1 MTEHFQTDSV
11 ASEYRQRAILV
22 IAHPGHE
29 LRVHGWLEATVPAVW
44 ILTDGSG
51 HTGRS
56 RIDSTTRVLEPTG
69 AVPGPV
75 YGSVSDADL
84 YNTVLGF
91 NHRPF
96 IDIVDKLAA
105 AILHEQVDCI
115 AGDAEEGYNPGHD
128 ICRLIIN
135 AAVKLVKHKSSKPIR
150 NYDFTLAG
158 PPDQCPEDLREH
170 SLWLNLD
177 DEAFARK
184 LSAARNYPELQA
196 EVETAL
202 NGAGNET
209 LTGHSKLA
217 ERLRTITGV
226 TDARRFRVECL
237 RPVNTHSLAN
247 RSLEDDPPYY
257 EQYGEK
263 QVKSGYYRQV
273 LRYSEHMLPL
283 ARALD
288 SHVERTVNGGPQ
300 DPNCQRNACDTHRN

>member
-1 MTEHFQTDSV
+1 MTEYSQTDSV
-11 ASEYRQRAILV
+11 ASEYRQRTILV

-29 LRVHGWLEATVPAVW
+29 LRVHGWLETTVPAVW

-56 RIDSTTRVLEPTG
+56 RVDSTTRVLGPTG

-75 YGSVSDADL
+75 YGYMSDADL

-96 IDIVDKLAA
+96 MDLVDKLAA
-105 AILHEQVDCI
+105 SILHEQIDCI

-128 ICRLIIN
+128 ACRLIIN
-135 AAVKLVKHKSSKPIR
+135 AAVKLVKRKSSKRIR
-150 NYDFTLAG
+150 NYDFTLVG
-158 PPDQCPEDLREH
+158 PPDQCPEDLRAH

-177 DEAFARK
+177 DEALTRK

-209 LTGHSKLA
+209 LTKS
-217 ERLRTITGV
+217 
-226 TDARRFRVECL
+226 RFRIECL
-237 RPVNTHSLAN
+237 RPVNSHSRAIG
-247 RSLEDDPPYY
+247 SFEDDPPFY

-263 QVKSGYYRQV
+263 QVKSGYYKQV

-288 SHVERTVNGGPQ
+288 SYVERKS
-300 DPNCQRNACDTHRN
+300 

>member
-1 MTEHFQTDSV
+1 MTEYSQIDSL
-11 ASEYRQRAILV
+11 ASEYRQRTILV

-29 LRVHGWLEATVPAVW
+29 LRVHGWLETMAPAVW

-56 RIDSTTRVLEPTG
+56 RIDSTTRVLESTG
-69 AVPGPV
+69 AAPGPV
-75 YGSVSDADL
+75 YGSMSDADL

-96 IDIVDKLAA
+96 LDLVDKLAA

-128 ICRLIIN
+128 TCRLIIN
-135 AAVKLVKHKSSKPIR
+135 AAVKLAQHKSSKPIR
-150 NYDFTLAG
+150 NYDFTLVG
-158 PPDQCPEDLREH
+158 PPDQCPEDQREY

-184 LSAARNYPELQA
+184 LSAARNYPELQT

-202 NGAGNET
+202 NGAG
-209 LTGHSKLA
+209 
-217 ERLRTITGV
+217 
-226 TDARRFRVECL
+226 RFRVECL
-237 RPVNTHSLAN
+237 RPVNSHSLAN
-247 RSLEDDPPYY
+247 RSLEDPPYY

-263 QVKSGYYRQV
+263 QVKSGYYKQV

-283 ARALD
+283 ARVLD
-288 SHVERTVNGGPQ
+288 SHVERNSQ
-300 DPNCQRNACDTHRN
+300 WRASRS

>member
-1 MTEHFQTDSV
+1 MTEHSQ
-11 ASEYRQRAILV
+11 RQRAILV

-29 LRVHGWLEATVPAVW
+29 LRVHGWLEAMAPAVW

-56 RIDSTTRVLEPTG
+56 RIDSTTRVLESTG
-69 AVPGPV
+69 AAPGPV
-75 YGSVSDADL
+75 YGSMSDADL

-96 IDIVDKLAA
+96 LDLVDKLAA
-105 AILHEQVDCI
+105 AILNEQVNCL

-128 ICRLIIN
+128 TCRLIIN
-135 AAVKLVKHKSSKPIR
+135 AAVKLVQHKSSKPIR
-150 NYDFTLAG
+150 NYDFTLVG
-158 PPDQCPEDLREH
+158 PPDQCPEDLRDH

-184 LSAARNYPELQA
+184 LSTARNYPELQA

-202 NGAGNET
+202 NGAGNKT
-209 LTGHSKLA
+209 HQ
-217 ERLRTITGV
+217 
-226 TDARRFRVECL
+226 FRVECL
-237 RPVNTHSLAN
+237 RPVNSHSLAI
-247 RSLEDDPPYY
+247 RSLADEPPYY

-263 QVKSGYYRQV
+263 QVKSGYYKQV

-283 ARALD
+283 ARVLD
-288 SHVERTVNGGPQ
+288 SHVERNSQ
-300 DPNCQRNACDTHRN
+300 WRASRS

>member
-1 MTEHFQTDSV
+1 MTEYSQTDSL

-29 LRVHGWLEATVPAVW
+29 LRVHGWLETTVPAVW

-75 YGSVSDADL
+75 YGYMSDADL

-96 IDIVDKLAA
+96 MDLVDELAA
-105 AILHEQVDCI
+105 SILHEQVDCI

-135 AAVKLVKHKSSKPIR
+135 AAVKLVKRKSSEPIR
-150 NYDFTLAG
+150 NYDFTLVG
-158 PPDQCPEDLREH
+158 PPDQCPEDLRDH
-170 SLWLNLD
+170 SFWLNLD

-184 LSAARNYPELQA
+184 LSAARNYSELQA

-209 LTGHSKLA
+209 L
-217 ERLRTITGV
+217 ITGV
-226 TDARRFRVECL
+226 TDANRFRVECL
-237 RPVNTHSLAN
+237 RPVNSHSLAI

-263 QVKSGYYRQV
+263 QVKSGYYKQV

-288 SHVERTVNGGPQ
+288 SYVERNS
-300 DPNCQRNACDTHRN
+300 

>member
-1 MTEHFQTDSV
+1 MTEYSQIDSL
-11 ASEYRQRAILV
+11 ASEYRQRTILV

-29 LRVHGWLEATVPAVW
+29 LRVHGWLETTVPAVW

-75 YGSVSDADL
+75 YGYMSDADL
-84 YNTVLGF
+84 YNSVLGF
-91 NHRPF
+91 DHRPF
-96 IDIVDKLAA
+96 INLVDNLAA
-105 AILHEQVDCI
+105 SILHEQVDCI

-135 AAVKLVKHKSSKPIR
+135 AAVKLVKRKSSEPIR
-150 NYDFTLAG
+150 NYDFTLVG
-158 PPDQCPEDLREH
+158 PPDQCPEDLRDH

-184 LSAARNYPELQA
+184 LSAAHNYSELQA

-202 NGAGNET
+202 NGAGNEA
-209 LTGHSKLA
+209 L
-217 ERLRTITGV
+217 ITGV
-226 TDARRFRVECL
+226 TDANRFRVECL
-237 RPVNTHSLAN
+237 RPVNSHSLAI
-247 RSLEDDPPYY
+247 RSLDDPPYY

-263 QVKSGYYRQV
+263 QVKSGYYKQV

-288 SHVERTVNGGPQ
+288 SYVERNS
-300 DPNCQRNACDTHRN
+300 

>member
-1 MTEHFQTDSV
+1 M
-11 ASEYRQRAILV
+11 QRAILV

-29 LRVHGWLEATVPAVW
+29 LRVHGWLEAMAPAVW

-51 HTGRS
+51 HSGRS
-56 RIDSTTRVLEPTG
+56 RIDSTTRILESAG

-75 YGSVSDADL
+75 YGSMSDADL

-96 IDIVDKLAA
+96 LDLVDKLAA
-105 AILHEQVDCI
+105 AILNEQVDTI

-128 ICRLIIN
+128 TCRLIIN
-135 AAVKLVKHKSSKPIR
+135 AAVKLAQHKSSKPIR
-150 NYDFTLAG
+150 NYDFTLVG
-158 PPDQCPEDLREH
+158 PPDQCPEDQREY

-184 LSAARNYPELQA
+184 LSAARNYPELQT

-202 NGAGNET
+202 NGAG
-209 LTGHSKLA
+209 
-217 ERLRTITGV
+217 
-226 TDARRFRVECL
+226 RFRVECL
-237 RPVNTHSLAN
+237 RPVNSHSLAN
-247 RSLEDDPPYY
+247 RSLEDPPYY

-263 QVKSGYYRQV
+263 QVKSGYYKQV

-283 ARALD
+283 ARVLD
-288 SHVERTVNGGPQ
+288 SHVERNSQ
-300 DPNCQRNACDTHRN
+300 WRASRS

>member
-1 MTEHFQTDSV
+1 MTELFQTDSV
-11 ASEYRQRAILV
+11 ASQHRRRAILV

-29 LRVHGWLEATVPAVW
+29 LRVHGWLETTVREVW

-56 RIDSTTRVLEPTG
+56 RVESTTRVLEPTG
-69 AVPGPV
+69 AVPGRV
-75 YGSVSDADL
+75 YGLMSDADL

-91 NHRPF
+91 NHQPF
-96 IDIVDKLAA
+96 IDLVDQLAA
-105 AILHEQVDCI
+105 SILHEQVDCI

-135 AAVKLVKHKSSKPIR
+135 AAVKLVKRKSSKPLR
-150 NYDFTLAG
+150 NYDFTLVG
-158 PPDQCPEDLREH
+158 PPDRCPDDLRGH

-177 DEAFARK
+177 DAALGRK

-196 EVETAL
+196 EVEMAL
-202 NGAGNET
+202 NGAGNPA
-209 LTGHSKLA
+209 LPSHSKLA
-217 ERLRTITGV
+217 ERFRTITGV
-226 TDARRFRVECL
+226 TDASHFRVECL
-237 RPVNTHSLAN
+237 RPVNSHSLAN
-247 RSLEDDPPYY
+247 TSFEEEPPFY

-263 QVKSGYYRQV
+263 QVKSGYYKQV

-288 SHVERTVNGGPQ
+288 SHVERNS
-300 DPNCQRNACDTHRN
+300 

>member
-1 MTEHFQTDSV
+1 M
-11 ASEYRQRAILV
+11 QRAILV

-29 LRVHGWLEATVPAVW
+29 LRVHGWLEAMGPAVW

-56 RIDSTTRVLEPTG
+56 RIDSTTRVLESTG

-75 YGSVSDADL
+75 YGSMSDADL

-96 IDIVDKLAA
+96 LDLVDKLAA
-105 AILHEQVDCI
+105 AILHEQVDCV

-128 ICRLIIN
+128 TCRLIIN
-135 AAVKLVKHKSSKPIR
+135 AAVKLAQLKSSKPIR
-150 NYDFTLAG
+150 NYYFTLVG
-158 PPDQCPEDLREH
+158 PPDQCPEDLRDH

-202 NGAGNET
+202 NGAGNKT
-209 LTGHSKLA
+209 
-217 ERLRTITGV
+217 
-226 TDARRFRVECL
+226 FRVECL
-237 RPVNTHSLAN
+237 RPVNSHSLAT
-247 RSLEDDPPYY
+247 RALEDDPPYY

-263 QVKSGYYRQV
+263 QVKSGYYKQV
-273 LRYSEHMLPL
+273 LRYREHMLPL

-288 SHVERTVNGGPQ
+288 SHVEGNSQWRAS
-300 DPNCQRNACDTHRN
+300 RS

>member
-1 MTEHFQTDSV
+1 MT
-11 ASEYRQRAILV
+11 EYRQRAILV

-29 LRVHGWLEATVPAVW
+29 LRVHGWLEAMVPAVW

-56 RIDSTTRVLEPTG
+56 RIDSTTRVLESTG

-75 YGSVSDADL
+75 YGSMSDADL

-96 IDIVDKLAA
+96 WDLVDKLAA
-105 AILHEQVDCI
+105 AILHGQVDCI

-135 AAVKLVKHKSSKPIR
+135 AAVKLVKHKSGKPIR
-150 NYDFTLAG
+150 NYDFTLVG
-158 PPDQCPEDLREH
+158 PPDQCPEDLRDR

-202 NGAGNET
+202 NGAN
-209 LTGHSKLA
+209 
-217 ERLRTITGV
+217 
-226 TDARRFRVECL
+226 RFRVECL
-237 RPVNTHSLAN
+237 RPVNSHSLAIG
-247 RSLEDDPPYY
+247 SLEDDPPYY

-273 LRYSEHMLPL
+273 LRYREHMLPL

-288 SHVERTVNGGPQ
+288 LYVERNS
-300 DPNCQRNACDTHRN
+300 

>member
-1 MTEHFQTDSV
+1 MTENSQTDSV

-29 LRVHGWLEATVPAVW
+29 LRVHGWLETTSPAVW

-51 HTGRS
+51 HTGHS

-75 YGSVSDADL
+75 YGYMSDADL
-84 YNTVLGF
+84 YDTVLGL

-96 IDIVDKLAA
+96 IDLVDKLAA
-105 AILHEQVDCI
+105 SILQEQVDCI

-128 ICRLIIN
+128 TCRLIIN
-135 AAVKLVKHKSSKPIR
+135 AAVKLVKRKSSKSIR
-150 NYDFTLAG
+150 NYDFTLVD
-158 PPDQCPEDLREH
+158 PPNQCPEELRDH

-202 NGAGNET
+202 NGAGNDR
-209 LTGHSKLA
+209 LTGYSKLA
-217 ERLRTITGV
+217 PSTVV
-226 TDARRFRVECL
+226 TDANRFRVECL
-237 RPVNTHSLAN
+237 RPVNSHPLAI
-247 RSLEDDPPYY
+247 RSLDEPPFY

-283 ARALD
+283 AKALD
-288 SHVERTVNGGPQ
+288 SYVERNS
-300 DPNCQRNACDTHRN
+300 

>member
-1 MTEHFQTDSV
+1 MTEYSQTDSL

-29 LRVHGWLEATVPAVW
+29 LRVHGWLETTVPAVW

-69 AVPGPV
+69 AIPGPV
-75 YGSVSDADL
+75 YGYMSDADL

-96 IDIVDKLAA
+96 MDLVDKLAA
-105 AILHEQVDCI
+105 SILHEQVDCI

-135 AAVKLVKHKSSKPIR
+135 AAVKLVKRKSSKPIR
-150 NYDFTLAG
+150 NYDFTLVG
-158 PPDQCPEDLREH
+158 PPDQCPEDLRDH

-184 LSAARNYPELQA
+184 LSAARNYSELQA

-202 NGAGNET
+202 NGAGSET
-209 LTGHSKLA
+209 L
-217 ERLRTITGV
+217 ITGV
-226 TDARRFRVECL
+226 TDANRFRVECL
-237 RPVNTHSLAN
+237 RPVNSHSFAI

-263 QVKSGYYRQV
+263 QVKSGYYKQV

-288 SHVERTVNGGPQ
+288 SYVERNS
-300 DPNCQRNACDTHRN
+300 

>member
-1 MTEHFQTDSV
+1 MTEHSLGDSV
-11 ASEYRQRAILV
+11 AAEYRQRAILV

-29 LRVHGWLEATVPAVW
+29 LRVHGWLEATGPAVW

-75 YGSVSDADL
+75 YGPMSDADL
-84 YNTVLGF
+84 YNAVLGL
-91 NHRPF
+91 NHRLF
-96 IDIVDKLAA
+96 VDLVDKLAA

-135 AAVKLVKHKSSKPIR
+135 AAVKLVQHKSGKSIR
-150 NYDFTLAG
+150 NYDFTLVG
-158 PPDQCPEDLREH
+158 PPDQCPEDLRDR

-177 DEAFARK
+177 DDAFARK
-184 LSAARNYPELQA
+184 LLAARNYPELKT
-196 EVETAL
+196 EVQTAL
-202 NGAGNET
+202 NGAN
-209 LTGHSKLA
+209 
-217 ERLRTITGV
+217 
-226 TDARRFRVECL
+226 RFRVECL
-237 RPVNTHSLAN
+237 RPVNSHSLAI
-247 RSLEDDPPYY
+247 RSLEDEPPYY

-283 ARALD
+283 ARTLD
-288 SHVERTVNGGPQ
+288 SYVERNTEW
-300 DPNCQRNACDTHRN
+300 RASRS

>member
-1 MTEHFQTDSV
+1 MTENSQTDNV
-11 ASEYRQRAILV
+11 ASEHRQRAILV

-29 LRVHGWLEATVPAVW
+29 LRVHGWLETTVPAVW

-69 AVPGPV
+69 AVPGTV
-75 YGSVSDADL
+75 YGYMSDVDL

-96 IDIVDKLAA
+96 IDVVDKLAA
-105 AILHEQVDCI
+105 SILQEQVDCI

-150 NYDFTLAG
+150 NYDFTLVG
-158 PPDQCPEDLREH
+158 PPDRCPEDLRDH
-170 SLWLNLD
+170 SIWLKLD
-177 DEAFARK
+177 DAAFARK

-202 NGAGNET
+202 NGNGNQT

-217 ERLRTITGV
+217 ERFRTITGV
-226 TDARRFRVECL
+226 TDASHFRVECL
-237 RPVNTHSLAN
+237 RPVNSHSLAITSFADN
-247 RSLEDDPPYY
+247 PPFY

-263 QVKSGYYRQV
+263 QVKSGYYKQV

-288 SHVERTVNGGPQ
+288 SHLERNS
-300 DPNCQRNACDTHRN
+300 

>member
-1 MTEHFQTDSV
+1 MTE
-11 ASEYRQRAILV
+11 RAILV

-29 LRVHGWLEATVPAVW
+29 LRVHGWLEATRPAVW

-56 RIDSTTRVLEPTG
+56 RIDSTTRILESAG
-69 AVPGPV
+69 AVPGSV
-75 YGSVSDADL
+75 YGSMSDENL

-96 IDIVDKLAA
+96 LDLVDKLAA

-128 ICRLIIN
+128 TCRLIIN
-135 AAVKLVKHKSSKPIR
+135 AAVKLVQHKLSKPIR
-150 NYDFTLAG
+150 NYDFTLVG
-158 PPDQCPEDLREH
+158 PPDQCPDDLRDR

-184 LSAARNYPELQA
+184 LSAARNYPELQM

-202 NGAGNET
+202 NGAGVRD
-209 LTGHSKLA
+209 TG
-217 ERLRTITGV
+217 
-226 TDARRFRVECL
+226 RFRVECL
-237 RPVNTHSLAN
+237 RPVNSHSLAI
-247 RSLEDDPPYY
+247 RSLEDEPPYY

-263 QVKSGYYRQV
+263 QVKSGYYKQV

-288 SHVERTVNGGPQ
+288 SHVERNSQ
-300 DPNCQRNACDTHRN
+300 WRASRS

>member
-1 MTEHFQTDSV
+1 MTKSQK
-11 ASEYRQRAILV
+11 QRAILV

-29 LRVHGWLEATVPAVW
+29 LRVHGWLEATAPSVW

-69 AVPGPV
+69 AVPGLV
-75 YGSVSDADL
+75 YGFMTDADL
-84 YNTVLGF
+84 YDTVLNF
-91 NHRPF
+91 NYRPF
-96 IDIVDKLAA
+96 MNLVDQLAA
-105 AILHEQVDCI
+105 AILHAQVDCI

-128 ICRLIIN
+128 TCRLIIN
-135 AAVKLVKHKSSKPIR
+135 AAVKLVKRKSREPIR
-150 NYDFTLAG
+150 NYDFTLVG
-158 PPDQCPEDLREH
+158 PPDQCPEELRDY

-202 NGAGNET
+202 NGA
-209 LTGHSKLA
+209 SQ
-217 ERLRTITGV
+217 
-226 TDARRFRVECL
+226 FRVECL
-237 RPVNTHSLAN
+237 RPVNSLAT
-247 RSLEDDPPYY
+247 SSFEDEPPYY
-257 EQYGEK
+257 ELYGEK

-273 LRYSEHMLPL
+273 LRYREHMLPL

-288 SHVERTVNGGPQ
+288 SYVER
-300 DPNCQRNACDTHRN
+300 NC